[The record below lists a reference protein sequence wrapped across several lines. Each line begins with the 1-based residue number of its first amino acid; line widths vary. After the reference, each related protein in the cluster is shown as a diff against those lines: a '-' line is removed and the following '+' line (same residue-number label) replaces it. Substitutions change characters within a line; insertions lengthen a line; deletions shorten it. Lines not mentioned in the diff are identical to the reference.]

1 MIQTAERLAQ
11 TKEYYFSKKLKE
23 VNRLKESGKP
33 IINLGIGSPDIQPP
47 SEVIE
52 AMVKATQD
60 DQAHQYQPYA
70 GIKELREAIKQFYEN
85 NYQVALDVDN
95 EILPLMGSKEGIMHI
110 SMAFVDPGDEVLV
123 PNPGYPTYAA
133 VTRLM
138 QANAVNYD
146 LKATNMWQ
154 PDLEQLA
161 EIVTPKTK
169 LMWINYPHMPTGA
182 NADDQVI
189 QSLIKFAREHNILLV
204 NDNPYSLIL
213 SDKRFSLLR
222 YYQNNDQ
229 LLELNSLSKSF
240 NMAGWR
246 IGMLC
251 GNEKLIKN
259 VVQVKSNMDSG
270 MFYPIQKGAI
280 TALSA
285 SSEWISTL
293 NQEYA
298 YRRKLIWQLCEQL
311 GLTYDQNASGLFVWA
326 SITSNFDEEQLSDIL
341 LHDYNMFVTPGKVFG
356 DQGKGYV
363 RFSLCVRPAD
373 IQTCIKRTKVFKI

>member
-11 TKEYYFSKKLKE
+11 TREYYFSMKLKE
-23 VNRLKESGKP
+23 VNYLKEIGKP
-33 IINLGIGSPDIQPP
+33 IINLGVGSPDIQPP
-47 SEVIE
+47 ADVID
-52 AMVKATQD
+52 AMIDAIQD

-70 GIKELREAIKQFYEN
+70 GIKGLREAIKQFYQN
-85 NYQVALDVDN
+85 NYQVSLDIDR

-138 QANAVNYD
+138 QANVKSYD
-146 LKATNMWQ
+146 LKASNGWQ
-154 PDLEQLA
+154 PDLNQLVDL
-161 EIVTPKTK
+161 VTSKTK

-182 NADDQVI
+182 NADDKVI
-189 QSLIKFAREHNILLV
+189 QSVVKFARDHNILLV

-213 SDKRFSLLR
+213 STKAFSLLR
-222 YYQNNDQ
+222 YYKPYDQ

-251 GNEKLIKN
+251 GNEKVIKN

-270 MFYPIQKGAI
+270 MFYPIQKGAVK
-280 TALSA
+280 ALSA
-285 SSEWISTL
+285 SSSWLSTL

-298 YRRKLIWQLCEQL
+298 TRRKLIWQLCDQL
-311 GLTYDQNASGLFVWA
+311 GLNYDKHASGLFVWA
-326 SITSNFDEEQLSDIL
+326 EIPSAVNEEDLSDKL
-341 LHDYNMFVTPGKVFG
+341 LHDYDMFVTPGSVFG
-356 DQGKGYV
+356 GHGKGYM
-363 RFSLCVRPAD
+363 RFSLCVKPSD
-373 IQTCIKRTKVFKI
+373 IQTSIERTKAFNL